1 MDIKELIERR
11 AEHIYK
17 WSEGGQAW
25 CDLHEGQK
33 NRWIGYAELALDDPD
48 LALIDREKADRH
60 FGEDA
65 QFAIVLKR
73 NKYYPVI
80 PLAEAIRNMEVKDGK

>member
-1 MDIKELIERR
+1 MRQEVEELVERR

-33 NRWIGYAELALDDPD
+33 ERWREYAILALDDPD
-48 LALIDREKADRH
+48 LALIDTSGGDKIVCDNC
-60 FGEDA
+60 GEIA
-65 QFAIVLKR
+65 MAIPR
-73 NKYYPVI
+73 VI
-80 PLAEAIRNMEVKDGK
+80 PLYPQVDTALKER